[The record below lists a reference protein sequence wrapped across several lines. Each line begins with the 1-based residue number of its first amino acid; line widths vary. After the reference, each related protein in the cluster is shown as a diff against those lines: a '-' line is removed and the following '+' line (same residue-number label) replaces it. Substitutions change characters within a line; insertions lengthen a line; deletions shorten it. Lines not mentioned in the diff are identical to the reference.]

1 MGTFSVLPNIQI
13 TSSSEDSRWG
23 KDFHD
28 SELCIDDADFSQAKL
43 FNFDI
48 HKKHQGKQ
56 LPSSQ

>member
-1 MGTFSVLPNIQI
+1 MSKQGENSK
-13 TSSSEDSRWG
+13 EDSRWG

-28 SELCIDDADFSQAKL
+28 SELCIDNADFSQAKL